1 METENQ
7 KIEVNFLAHHG
18 VTGQKWGERRY
29 QNKDGSLTPLGRI
42 HWGIGKARTAVSN
55 KLKTRKSF
63 RLETDSEKR
72 KRLKLK
78 AEKKEENKKL
88 KLQKAE
94 EAKQKKAEAVESKK
108 AKLIAKGDKDAIYKN
123 RELFSDEELDKA
135 MARINKVNQF
145 KTEKV
150 SKSKEHLINRANPR
164 EIYANRSQLN
174 DEELDRALRR
184 VDKLK
189 TINPAEKKALEKLQQ
204 TKDNRQT
211 AKDGKNTVDK
221 LISAGKTVVTVAGT
235 AVALYEGYNKVASIV
250 NEISGE
256 KKMPTFNLNPWKN
269 KDEKSDT
276 DRIIDALNK
285 NNKGDGDNTASS
297 AGKKSKGSKGD
308 SNNTSQTYNLKQTGK
323 QTNTTANLG
332 DNNGYS
338 TGDSFKLDVDFGGK
352 KPSYTTST
360 ANTGDW
366 ASNASTT
373 VGKQGLFNKT
383 KAPSVFDLNS
393 GLMTSKELKAVAKG
407 KSDAAESANI
417 WYNAYNAQKTAS
429 KTKFED
435 LVKSGVSEEYTGN
448 TGYSG
453 TYTTPRHYKDTVPTV
468 TWEKKI
474 TDVKP
479 ATFAVDEFKNVLYT
493 SGGTKISKIWED
505 TGQIDAKDA
514 DRLTNLYRQHLIDER
529 ESRQNAA
536 DNRKLIELNNQFMR
550 LMKGE

>member
-7 KIEVNFLAHHG
+7 KIEVDFLAHHG

-42 HWGIGKARTAVSN
+42 HWGIGQARTAVSN

-63 RLETDSEKR
+63 RLETDSDKR

-94 EAKQKKAEAVESKK
+94 EAKQKKAEAIESKK

-150 SKSKEHLINRANPR
+150 SKAKEHLINRANPR
-164 EIYANRSQLN
+164 EIYANRGQLN
-174 DEELDRALRR
+174 DEELDRALKR
-184 VDKLK
+184 VEKLK
-189 TINPAEKKALEKLQQ
+189 TVNPAEKKVLEKLQQ

-221 LISAGKTVVTVAGT
+221 LIGAGKTVVT
-235 AVALYEGYNKVASIV
+235 LYEGYNKVASIV

-285 NNKGDGDNTASS
+285 NNKGDGDNTTSS
-297 AGKKSKGSKGD
+297 GGKKSKGSKGD
-308 SNNTSQTYNLKQTGK
+308 SNNTPQTYNLKQTGK
-323 QTNTTANLG
+323 QTNTNANLS

-338 TGDSFKLDVDFGGK
+338 TDDSFKLDVDFGGK

-373 VGKQGLFNKT
+373 TGKQGLFNKT
-383 KAPSVFDLNS
+383 KAPSVFDLDS
-393 GLMTSKELKAVAKG
+393 GLMTSKEMKAVAKG

-435 LVKSGVSEEYTGN
+435 LVKSGISEEYTGN

-453 TYTTPRHYKDTVPTV
+453 IYAKPKSWGDYVPTV

-474 TDVKP
+474 TDVTP
-479 ATFAVDEFKNVLYT
+479 MTFAVDAAKNILYT
-493 SGGTKISKIWED
+493 SGGTKISTIWED
-505 TGQIDAKDA
+505 TGQYDVSDVANKAMSYATRPEWQRIAGQGAK
-514 DRLTNLYRQHLIDER
+514 
-529 ESRQNAA
+529 
-536 DNRKLIELNNQFMR
+536 NRY
-550 LMKGE
+550 

>member
-42 HWGIGKARTAVSN
+42 HWGIGQARTAVSN

-94 EAKQKKAEAVESKK
+94 EAKQKKAAAIENKK

-135 MARINKVNQF
+135 MTRINKVNQF

-150 SKSKEHLINRANPR
+150 SKAKEHLINRANPR
-164 EIYANRSQLN
+164 EIYANRGQLN
-174 DEELDRALRR
+174 DEELDRALER

-211 AKDGKNTVDK
+211 AAKGKITLDK
-221 LISAGKTVVTVAGT
+221 IASTGKTLVGIAGT
-235 AVALYEGYNKVASIV
+235 AVAAYEAYNKIAANV
-250 NEISGE
+250 NEIAGYEKMRVFKIQPWEKLMPAKKKDGSTDSNDNDKSKDSTSGTD
-256 KKMPTFNLNPWKN
+256 KS
-269 KDEKSDT
+269 KDST
-276 DRIIDALNK
+276 SGSGK
-285 NNKGDGDNTASS
+285 NNKN
-297 AGKKSKGSKGD
+297 KGS
-308 SNNTSQTYNLKQTGK
+308 NNSGNNRQSESD
-323 QTNTTANLG
+323 
-332 DNNGYS
+332 DNAYSITKNDGYS
-338 TGDSFKLDVDFGGK
+338 VINQKLDVDFGGK

-373 VGKQGLFNKT
+373 TGKQSLFNKT
-383 KAPSVFDLNS
+383 KAPSVFDLDS
-393 GLMTSKELKAVAKG
+393 GLMTSKEIKAVAKG

-453 TYTTPRHYKDTVPTV
+453 TYT
-468 TWEKKI
+468 
-474 TDVKP
+474 KP
-479 ATFAVDEFKNVLYT
+479 K
-493 SGGTKISKIWED
+493 SW
-505 TGQIDAKDA
+505 
-514 DRLTNLYRQHLIDER
+514 
-529 ESRQNAA
+529 
-536 DNRKLIELNNQFMR
+536 
-550 LMKGE
+550 

>member
-42 HWGIGKARTAVSN
+42 HWGIGQARTAVSN

-63 RLETDSEKR
+63 RLEADSEKR

-150 SKSKEHLINRANPR
+150 SKAKEHLINRANPR
-164 EIYANRSQLN
+164 EIYANRGQLN
-174 DEELDRALRR
+174 DEELDRALKR
-184 VDKLK
+184 VEKLK
-189 TINPAEKKALEKLQQ
+189 TVNPAEKKALEKLQQ

-211 AKDGKNTVDK
+211 AAKGKITLDKIASTGKTLVD
-221 LISAGKTVVTVAGT
+221 IAGVAVSAYEAYNQIAANVNEMAGYEKWKTFKIRPWDDLMPKKGKTVEDKIQEALEKQNKGDNNDKSKDSAGDS
-235 AVALYEGYNKVASIV
+235 GSNNKSKDSTGG
-250 NEISGE
+250 SG
-256 KKMPTFNLNPWKN
+256 KKN
-269 KDEKSDT
+269 KNKGSNNSGNNQQSDT
-276 DRIIDALNK
+276 DDNVYSITK
-285 NNKGDGDNTASS
+285 NG
-297 AGKKSKGSKGD
+297 
-308 SNNTSQTYNLKQTGK
+308 
-323 QTNTTANLG
+323 
-332 DNNGYS
+332 GYS
-338 TGDSFKLDVDFGGK
+338 TINQKLDVDFGGK

-373 VGKQGLFNKT
+373 IGKQGLFNKT
-383 KAPSVFDLNS
+383 KAPSVFDLDS
-393 GLMTSKELKAVAKG
+393 GLMTSKETKAVAKG

-435 LVKSGVSEEYTGN
+435 LVKSGISEEYTGN

-453 TYTTPRHYKDTVPTV
+453 TYTKPKSWGDYVPTV

-474 TDVKP
+474 TDVTP
-479 ATFAVDEFKNVLYT
+479 MTFAVDAAKNILYT
-493 SGGTKISKIWED
+493 SGGTKISTIWED
-505 TGQIDAKDA
+505 TGQYDVSDVANKAMSYATRPEWQRISGQGAK
-514 DRLTNLYRQHLIDER
+514 
-529 ESRQNAA
+529 
-536 DNRKLIELNNQFMR
+536 NRY
-550 LMKGE
+550 

>member
-42 HWGIGKARTAVSN
+42 HWGIGQARTAVSN

-94 EAKQKKAEAVESKK
+94 EAKQKKAAAIESKK

-145 KTEKV
+145 KTEKM
-150 SKSKEHLINRANPR
+150 SKAKEHLINRANPR
-164 EIYANRSQLN
+164 EIYANRGQLN
-174 DEELDRALRR
+174 DEELDRALKR

-189 TINPAEKKALEKLQQ
+189 TVNPAEKKALEKLQQ

-211 AKDGKNTVDK
+211 AAKGKITLDK
-221 LISAGKTVVTVAGT
+221 IASTGKTLVGIAGVAVS
-235 AVALYEGYNKVASIV
+235 AYEAYNQIAANV
-250 NEISGE
+250 NEMAGYE
-256 KKMPTFNLNPWKN
+256 KWKTFKIRPWDDLMPK
-269 KDEKSDT
+269 KGKSVEEK
-276 DRIIDALNK
+276 ILDALEKQNK
-285 NNKGDGDNTASS
+285 NNDSGSDDKSKDSASGS
-297 AGKKSKGSKGD
+297 GKKNKNKGSSNSGNNRQSD
-308 SNNTSQTYNLKQTGK
+308 SDD
-323 QTNTTANLG
+323 TAYSITKN
-332 DNNGYS
+332 DGYS
-338 TGDSFKLDVDFGGK
+338 TINQKLDVDFGGK

-373 VGKQGLFNKT
+373 VSKQGLFNKT
-383 KAPSVFDLNS
+383 KAPDVFDLAS
-393 GLMTSKELKAVAKG
+393 GFTTAKEAKAIAKG
-407 KSDAAESANI
+407 KSEVAENANTWLTI
-417 WYNAYNAQKTAS
+417 AEAVDNAS
-429 KTKFED
+429 KVTFDDLAMPTTYEVETK
-435 LVKSGVSEEYTGN
+435 
-448 TGYSG
+448 
-453 TYTTPRHYKDTVPTV
+453 
-468 TWEKKI
+468 
-474 TDVKP
+474 
-479 ATFAVDEFKNVLYT
+479 
-493 SGGTKISKIWED
+493 TK
-505 TGQIDAKDA
+505 
-514 DRLTNLYRQHLIDER
+514 Y
-529 ESRQNAA
+529 
-536 DNRKLIELNNQFMR
+536 
-550 LMKGE
+550 

>member
-42 HWGIGKARTAVSN
+42 HWGIGQARNAVSN

-94 EAKQKKAEAVESKK
+94 EAKQKKAVVIENKK

-150 SKSKEHLINRANPR
+150 SKAKEHLINRANPR
-164 EIYANRSQLN
+164 EIYANRGQLN
-174 DEELDRALRR
+174 DEELDRALKR

-189 TINPAEKKALEKLQQ
+189 TVNPAEKKALEKLQQ

-211 AKDGKNTVDK
+211 AKEGKITLDK
-221 LISAGKTVVTVAGT
+221 IASTGKTLVGIAGT
-235 AVALYEGYNKVASIV
+235 AVAAYEAYNKIAANV
-250 NEISGE
+250 NEIAGYEKMRVFKIQPWEKLMPVKKKDGSTDSNDNDKSKDTTSGDD
-256 KKMPTFNLNPWKN
+256 KSKDTTSGSGKKN
-269 KDEKSDT
+269 K
-276 DRIIDALNK
+276 
-285 NNKGDGDNTASS
+285 NKG
-297 AGKKSKGSKGD
+297 
-308 SNNTSQTYNLKQTGK
+308 SNNFGNNRQSESD
-323 QTNTTANLG
+323 
-332 DNNGYS
+332 DNAYSITKNDGYS
-338 TGDSFKLDVDFGGK
+338 VINQKLDVDFGGK

-366 ASNASTT
+366 ASNATT
-373 VGKQGLFNKT
+373 TTGKQGLFNKT
-383 KAPSVFDLNS
+383 KAPSVFDLDS
-393 GLMTSKELKAVAKG
+393 GLMTSKEMKAVAKG
-407 KSDAAESANI
+407 KSNAAESANI

-453 TYTTPRHYKDTVPTV
+453 TYTKPKSWGDYIPTV

-474 TDVKP
+474 TDVTP
-479 ATFAVDEFKNVLYT
+479 MTFAVDAAKNILYT
-493 SGGTKISKIWED
+493 SGGTKISTVWED
-505 TGQIDAKDA
+505 TGQYDVSDVANKAMSYATRPEWQRISGQGAK
-514 DRLTNLYRQHLIDER
+514 
-529 ESRQNAA
+529 
-536 DNRKLIELNNQFMR
+536 NRY
-550 LMKGE
+550 